1 MQAELSSLGSPRDA
15 ATLALHTSM
24 PLEDFF
30 DPGIDSRTVH
40 DLNAREVEP
49 GLCEFLLREQT
60 QDAASGT

>member
-1 MQAELSSLGSPRDA
+1 
-15 ATLALHTSM
+15 M

-30 DPGIDSRTVH
+30 DPGIDSRTGH
-40 DLNAREVEP
+40 DLNVREVEP